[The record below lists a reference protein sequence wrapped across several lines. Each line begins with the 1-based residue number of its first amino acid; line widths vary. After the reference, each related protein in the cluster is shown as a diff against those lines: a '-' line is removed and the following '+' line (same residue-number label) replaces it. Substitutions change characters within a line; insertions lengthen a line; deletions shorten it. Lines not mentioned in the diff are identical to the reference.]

1 MRTRFRKVDRDYRYN
16 LTQIKAHGQIVHA
29 VIERDGKRW
38 RVEILEWRTREFY
51 GSERAAREAIENLK
65 AGAFELV

>member
-16 LTQIKAHGQIVHA
+16 LTQIKAHGQIVN
-29 VIERDGKRW
+29 VVLEREGKRW
-38 RVEILEWRTREFY
+38 AVKVLEWRTCEWY
-51 GSERAAREAIENLK
+51 GSERAARLAIENLK